1 MRSKWLPRTPRSLL
15 SSSAVNIAQA
25 QATVFNFANML
36 HLKRIHLSESIHLYL
51 KNIIFPQVPADSLKD
66 IEANLPEPV
75 TLWQKLVPLALIFFC
90 ASFNLTI
97 LQNLRDAIM
106 VTAAGAETLPFLAS
120 LGVLP
125 ASLAFLSLYGRLV
138 ERLPSTM

>member
-1 MRSKWLPRTPRSLL
+1 
-15 SSSAVNIAQA
+15 V
-25 QATVFNFANML
+25 
-36 HLKRIHLSESIHLYL
+36 
-51 KNIIFPQVPADSLKD
+51 QVPGDSFKE
-66 IEANLPEPV
+66 IEASLPEPV
-75 TLWQKLVPLALIFFC
+75 TLWQKLFPLALIFFC

-125 ASLAFLSLYGRLV
+125 ASLAFLSVYGRLV
-138 ERLPSTM
+138 ERLPATM

>member
-1 MRSKWLPRTPRSLL
+1 MP
-15 SSSAVNIAQA
+15 V
-25 QATVFNFANML
+25 
-36 HLKRIHLSESIHLYL
+36 
-51 KNIIFPQVPADSLKD
+51 DSLKE

-75 TLWQKLVPLALIFFC
+75 TLFHKLVPLALIFFC

-97 LQNLRDAIM
+97 LQNLRDSIM

-125 ASLAFLSLYGRLV
+125 ASVAFLSLYGRLV
-138 ERLPSTM
+138 EHLPATL